1 MMKKIDTLLRES
13 GLPGPR
19 GNLTLMYTFAHEA
32 AQEEADACLS
42 YNDPELSNSPEE
54 FVVMC
59 GVVAN
64 CVIHRDDVDG
74 TLSFLRPFAS
84 HASWRIR
91 EAVAM
96 GIQEMAEG
104 SPSPVI
110 AALRVWAEKGNWY
123 EQRAVAAGL
132 CEPKLLK
139 QNADAADVLSLLAVI
154 TGHFADVKGKLSA
167 EQTTLRK
174 TLGYGWSVAVVHLPE
189 KGKAAF
195 EKIARSDN
203 AHIRWIVKENLKKNR
218 LTVMDREWT
227 EKMQESFL

>member
-1 MMKKIDTLLRES
+1 MRES

-19 GNLTLMYTFAHEA
+19 GNLTLMYSFAHEA
-32 AQEEADACLS
+32 TQEEADACLA
-42 YNDPELSNSPEE
+42 YNNPELSNSPEE

-59 GVVAN
+59 GVVAY
-64 CVIHRDDVDG
+64 CVIHRDDIAG

-91 EAVAM
+91 ESAAM
-96 GIQEMAEG
+96 GIQEMADG
-104 SPSPVI
+104 APSSVI
-110 AALRVWAEKGNWY
+110 GALESWAVSGTWY
-123 EQRAVAAGL
+123 EQRAVVAGL

-139 QNADAADVLSLLAVI
+139 QNADAASVLSLLAVI
-154 TGHFADVKGKLSA
+154 TGHFAEVKGKLSA

-174 TLGYGWSVAVVHLPE
+174 TLGYGWSVAAVHLPE
-189 KGKAAF
+189 KGKAAL
-195 EKIARSDN
+195 EKIAYSDN

-227 EKMQESFL
+227 EKMQQSFLQAV